1 MKNLICH
8 HIANLIPLYL
18 DGKTSEAQSS
28 EIINHLEIC
37 DDCREKYLSIKEI
50 SDKIKKVFDDID
62 KNNFDSDY
70 IFFKD
75 NLSAYIDNELNK
87 EDYLKFNNCV
97 TSHTDLKKELEEML
111 SFREQLQKIF
121 SGQNFLEKDM
131 SDEIINNIKEEEPEY
146 LSNLFVKAAVV
157 TVFFILVTILM
168 GYLSVKE
175 NIPDLSEITNKIFTT
190 ISVHNHQAEK

>member
-1 MKNLICH
+1 MKNLICY
-8 HIANLIPLYL
+8 HIAKLIPLYL
-18 DGKTSEAQSS
+18 EGKTSEAQTS

-50 SDKIKKVFDDID
+50 SEKIKKAFDEID

-75 NLSAYIDNELNK
+75 NLSACIDNELSK
-87 EDYLKFNNCV
+87 EDYLKFNNCD
-97 TSHTDLKKELEEML
+97 TSHADLKKELEEML
-111 SFREQLQKIF
+111 SFREQLQKMLNE
-121 SGQNFLEKDM
+121 QNFLEKDL
-131 SDEIINNIKEEEPEY
+131 SDKIVNTIKEEEPEY
-146 LSNLFVKAAVV
+146 LSNLFLKAAVI
-157 TVFFILVTILM
+157 TVFFILITILT

-190 ISVHNHQAEK
+190 ISVHNHQERK